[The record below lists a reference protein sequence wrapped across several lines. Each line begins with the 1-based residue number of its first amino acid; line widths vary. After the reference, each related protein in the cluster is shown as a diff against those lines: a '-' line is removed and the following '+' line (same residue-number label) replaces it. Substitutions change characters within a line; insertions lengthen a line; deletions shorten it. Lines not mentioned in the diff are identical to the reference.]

1 MEAPALELA
10 IPSLAQIEAAAHEV
24 LQREPGPVVRHLLLR
39 DVLRA
44 PHGSRERAA
53 ARSAIDDCRAVR
65 ALAIEQRPDGSWG
78 RFHTAERGAPGRV
91 PCTEYGLERALA
103 LGLDTRHPMLRRAEG
118 HLASILRGDVAFPDP
133 PERNDRWAIGVGLF
147 VAAALARLRP
157 EHPLLVQERRLWRDI
172 ASDTFA
178 SGHYDAA
185 READAHARRTGAT
198 VTGSYLV
205 MHSRYHLELLGSDP
219 DGLSPSLEARVVH
232 WLWQRPDGIGYL
244 DAPLQRP
251 PTAGPGAL
259 DRWLRSHELLARLFP
274 SWRQHAGPV
283 VDWLWRARRDDGQ
296 WDLGPRPRS
305 SPAIPLSDDWRH
317 PERRAADWSV
327 RVLVLL
333 RRSCAA

>member
-1 MEAPALELA
+1 MGGPVLEP
-10 IPSLAQIEAAAHEV
+10 IVPSLAQIEAAAREL

-39 DVLRA
+39 DVLRQ
-44 PHGSRERAA
+44 PCGSRERAA
-53 ARSAIDDCRAVR
+53 ARRAIDDCRAVLV
-65 ALAIEQRPDGSWG
+65 LAAEQRADGGWG
-78 RFHTAERGAPGRV
+78 RFHTAERGASGRV

-103 LGLDTRHPMLRRAEG
+103 LGLDARHPMLHRAAD
-118 HLASILRGDVAFPDP
+118 HLASILRGEVAFPDP
-133 PERNDRWAIGVGLF
+133 PERNDRWPTGVRLF

-157 EHPLLVQERRLWRDI
+157 DHTALAHERRLWRDI

-185 READAHARRTGAT
+185 REAAAHARRTGAT

-205 MHSRYHLELLGSDP
+205 LNSRYHLELLGSDP
-219 DGLSPSLEARVVH
+219 EGLSPSFEAGLLR

-251 PTAGPGAL
+251 PAARPGAL

-274 SWRQHAGPV
+274 SWRHHAGPV
-283 VDWLWRARRDDGQ
+283 VDWLWRARMDDGQ

-305 SPAIPLSDDWRH
+305 SPVLPLSDDWRH
-317 PERRAADWSV
+317 RERRAADWSV
-327 RVLVLL
+327 RVLVVL
-333 RRSCAA
+333 RRSCEA